1 MLMERNGIDKL
12 KKVSIILPL
21 VVAVIFNSSVAAID
35 RENNSKL
42 SCGIDSYYVKDMV
55 AQDNHIWLLLHDNS
69 IGKDAVACIN
79 EKTLELQACYRSG
92 EDLEDEM
99 IIQNMSVQPNGSV
112 WLDLFYPKNPKGLQY
127 SLFILQD
134 NVNVAAASNV
144 VLCENIALW
153 ENGSSLCYWDSD
165 EIVKSVDIPADT
177 EPYAIS
183 ALNGRP
189 CFVDAYTG
197 KVFLLNEH
205 GKWINQYSIPVSD
218 NKVLPQGFVDFYAS
232 MTSCGNEVYLSYLVG
247 PEKSNSLNRG
257 GLVRLSDGKRLG
269 DTAGLIVHAKKQNDD
284 SVQLYMTNGF
294 SDNSKLKEYQQLSI
308 KSDTITEARA
318 FQQDGDNTAIY
329 LPAEW
334 QYRDNLGRLWG
345 WSETI
350 RNSITC
356 IDTDSLTDTDSKF
369 SASTDYYGFLDADE
383 SAWYGSQQQ
392 GVIKSVV
399 QLGIMNGYT
408 DGTFHPIGNI
418 TLSEAIK
425 MAAVVH
431 ATCNNQTIS
440 FSASDGGKWYDAY
453 LNYCVKNRIVSSD
466 EYSSLDAYATRAQI
480 AHIFAKATSDFAVVN
495 DIDYDYIPDV
505 SERSEYADEILA
517 LYRAGISTGDER
529 TRAFRPSDTI
539 TRAEAAAIISRVA
552 LPTTRIKIV

>member
-1 MLMERNGIDKL
+1 MERSGIDKL
-12 KKVSIILPL
+12 KKACIILPL

-55 AQDNHIWLLLHDNS
+55 AQDNHMWLLLHDNS

-112 WLDLFYPKNPKGLQY
+112 WLDLFYPKNPKGSQY
-127 SLFILQD
+127 SFFILQD

-144 VLCENIALW
+144 VLCENVALW
-153 ENGSSLCYWDSD
+153 GNGGSLCYWDSD

-218 NKVLPQGFVDFYAS
+218 NKVLPQEFVNFYAS

-480 AHIFAKATSDFAVVN
+480 AHIFAKATSDFAVIN

-517 LYRAGISTGDER
+517 LYRAGILTGDER

>member
-1 MLMERNGIDKL
+1 MERNGIDKL
-12 KKVSIILPL
+12 KKACIILPL

-42 SCGIDSYYVKDMV
+42 SCGIDSYYVKDMI
-55 AQDNHIWLLLHDNS
+55 AQADHIWLLLHDSS
-69 IGKDAVACIN
+69 IDKDAVACIN

-112 WLDLFYPKNPKGLQY
+112 WLDLFYPKNPKGSQY

-144 VLCENIALW
+144 VLCENVALW

-218 NKVLPQGFVDFYAS
+218 NKVLPQEFVNFYAS

-495 DIDYDYIPDV
+495 DIDYDYISDV

-517 LYRAGISTGDER
+517 LYRAGILTGDER

>member
-1 MLMERNGIDKL
+1 MERNGIDKL
-12 KKVSIILPL
+12 KKACIILPL

-55 AQDNHIWLLLHDNS
+55 AQDNHMWLLLHDNS

-112 WLDLFYPKNPKGLQY
+112 WLDLFYPKNPKGSQY

-144 VLCENIALW
+144 VLCENVALW
-153 ENGSSLCYWDSD
+153 GNGGSLCYWDSD
-165 EIVKSVDIPADT
+165 EIVKSVDIPAGT

-189 CFVDAYTG
+189 CFIDAYTG
-197 KVFLLNEH
+197 KVFLLNDH
-205 GKWINQYSIPVSD
+205 GKWINQYNVPVSD
-218 NKVLPQGFVDFYAS
+218 NKVLPQEFVNFYAS

-247 PEKSNSLNRG
+247 PEKSNSLNTG

-269 DTAGLIVHAKKQNDD
+269 DPAGLIVHAKKQNDD

-294 SDNSKLKEYQQLSI
+294 SDNYKLKEYQQLSI
-308 KSDTITEARA
+308 KSDAITKVRA
-318 FQQDGDNTAIY
+318 FQQDGDNAAIY

-334 QYRDNLGRLWG
+334 QYMDNLGRLWG

-356 IDTDSLTDTDSKF
+356 IDTDSLTDSDTKF
-369 SASTDYYGFLDADE
+369 STSTDYYGFLDADE

-517 LYRAGISTGDER
+517 LYRAGILTGDER

>member
-1 MLMERNGIDKL
+1 MERNGIDKL

-218 NKVLPQGFVDFYAS
+218 NKVLPQEFVDFYAS

-453 LNYCVKNRIVSSD
+453 MNYCVKNRIVSSD

>member
-1 MLMERNGIDKL
+1 MERSGIDKL
-12 KKVSIILPL
+12 KKACIILPL

-42 SCGIDSYYVKDMV
+42 SCGIDSYYVKDMI
-55 AQDNHIWLLLHDNS
+55 AQDDHIWLLLHDSS
-69 IGKDAVACIN
+69 IDKDAVACIN

-144 VLCENIALW
+144 VLCENVALW

-165 EIVKSVDIPADT
+165 EIVKSVDIPAGT

-218 NKVLPQGFVDFYAS
+218 NMVLPQEFVNFYAS
-232 MTSCGNEVYLSYLVG
+232 MTSFGNEVYLSYLVG

-308 KSDTITEARA
+308 KSDTITKVRA
-318 FQQDGDNTAIY
+318 FQQGGDNAAIY

-334 QYRDNLGRLWG
+334 QYMDNLGRLWG
-345 WSETI
+345 WSEKI

-356 IDTDSLTDTDSKF
+356 IDTDSLTDSDTKF
-369 SASTDYYGFLDADE
+369 STSTDYYGFLDADE

-431 ATCNNQTIS
+431 ATCNNQRIS
-440 FSASDGGKWYDAY
+440 FSASDDGKWYDAY
-453 LNYCVKNRIVSSD
+453 LNYCVKNRIVSSG

-480 AHIFAKATSDFAVVN
+480 AHIFAKATSGFAVVN

-517 LYRAGISTGDER
+517 LYRAGILTGDER

>member
-1 MLMERNGIDKL
+1 MERNRIDKL
-12 KKVSIILPL
+12 KKACIILPL

-35 RENNSKL
+35 CENNSKL
-42 SCGIDSYYVKDMV
+42 SCGIDSYYVKDMI
-55 AQDNHIWLLLHDNS
+55 AQDDHIWLLLHDNS
-69 IGKDAVACIN
+69 IDKDAVACIN

-99 IIQNMSVQPNGSV
+99 IIQNMSVKPNGSV
-112 WLDLFYPKNPKGLQY
+112 WRDLCYPKNPKCSQY

-218 NKVLPQGFVDFYAS
+218 NKVLPQEFVNFYAS

-308 KSDTITEARA
+308 KSDTITKVRA

-345 WSETI
+345 WSEAI

-517 LYRAGISTGDER
+517 LYRAGILTGDER

>member
-1 MLMERNGIDKL
+1 MERNGIDKL

-42 SCGIDSYYVKDMV
+42 SCGIDSYYVKDMI
-55 AQDNHIWLLLHDNS
+55 AQDDHIWLLLHDSS

-144 VLCENIALW
+144 VLCENVALW

-218 NKVLPQGFVDFYAS
+218 NKVLPQEFVNFYAS

-495 DIDYDYIPDV
+495 DIDYDYISDV

-517 LYRAGISTGDER
+517 LYRAGILTGDER

>member
-1 MLMERNGIDKL
+1 MERNGIDKL
-12 KKVSIILPL
+12 KKACIILPL
-21 VVAVIFNSSVAAID
+21 VVAVIFNSSVAAIE

-42 SCGIDSYYVKDMV
+42 SCGIDSYYVKDMI
-55 AQDNHIWLLLHDNS
+55 AQDDHIWLLLHDSS
-69 IGKDAVACIN
+69 IDKDAVACIN

-112 WLDLFYPKNPKGLQY
+112 WLDLFYPKNPKGSQY

-144 VLCENIALW
+144 VLCENVALW

-218 NKVLPQGFVDFYAS
+218 NKVLPQEFVNFYAS

-308 KSDTITEARA
+308 KSDTITKVRA

-356 IDTDSLTDTDSKF
+356 IDTDSLTDSDSKF

-495 DIDYDYIPDV
+495 DIDYDYISDV

-517 LYRAGISTGDER
+517 LYRAGILTGDER

>member
-1 MLMERNGIDKL
+1 MERSGIDKL
-12 KKVSIILPL
+12 KKACIILPL

-55 AQDNHIWLLLHDNS
+55 AQDNHMWLLLHDNS
-69 IGKDAVACIN
+69 IDKDAVACIN

-112 WLDLFYPKNPKGLQY
+112 WLDLFYPKNPKCSQY

-218 NKVLPQGFVDFYAS
+218 NKVLPQEFVNFYAS

-294 SDNSKLKEYQQLSI
+294 SDNSKLKEHQQLSI
-308 KSDTITEARA
+308 KSDTITEVRA
-318 FQQDGDNTAIY
+318 FQQDGDNAAIY

-517 LYRAGISTGDER
+517 LYRAGILTGDER

>member
-1 MLMERNGIDKL
+1 MERNGIDKL
-12 KKVSIILPL
+12 KKACIILPL

-42 SCGIDSYYVKDMV
+42 SCGIDSYYVKDMI
-55 AQDNHIWLLLHDNS
+55 AQDDHIWLLLHDSS

-144 VLCENIALW
+144 VLCENVALW
-153 ENGSSLCYWDSD
+153 ENESSLCYWDSD

-218 NKVLPQGFVDFYAS
+218 NKVLPQEFVNFYAS

-308 KSDTITEARA
+308 KSDTITEVRA
-318 FQQDGDNTAIY
+318 FQQGGDNAAIY

-345 WSETI
+345 WSEKI

-356 IDTDSLTDTDSKF
+356 IDADSLTDSDSKF

-517 LYRAGISTGDER
+517 LYRAGILTGDER

>member
-1 MLMERNGIDKL
+1 MERNGIDKL
-12 KKVSIILPL
+12 KKACIILPL

-42 SCGIDSYYVKDMV
+42 SCGIDSYYVKDMI
-55 AQDNHIWLLLHDNS
+55 AQDDHIWLLLHDSS
-69 IGKDAVACIN
+69 IDKDAVACIN

-112 WLDLFYPKNPKGLQY
+112 WLDLFYPKNPKGSQY

-144 VLCENIALW
+144 VLCENVALW

-218 NKVLPQGFVDFYAS
+218 NKVLPQEFVNFYAS

-440 FSASDGGKWYDAY
+440 YSASDGGKWYDAY

-480 AHIFAKATSDFAVVN
+480 AHIFAKATSDFAVIN

-517 LYRAGISTGDER
+517 LYRAGILTGDER

>member
-1 MLMERNGIDKL
+1 MERSGIDKL
-12 KKVSIILPL
+12 KKACIILPL

-55 AQDNHIWLLLHDNS
+55 AQDNHMWLLLHDNS

-99 IIQNMSVQPNGSV
+99 IVQNMSVQPNGSV
-112 WLDLFYPKNPKGLQY
+112 WLDLFYPKNPKCSQY

-218 NKVLPQGFVDFYAS
+218 NKVLPQEFVNFYAS

-247 PEKSNSLNRG
+247 PEKSNSLNAG

-308 KSDTITEARA
+308 KSDAITKVRA
-318 FQQDGDNTAIY
+318 FQQDGDNAAIY

-334 QYRDNLGRLWG
+334 QYMDNLGRLWG

-356 IDTDSLTDTDSKF
+356 IDTDSLIDSDTKF
-369 SASTDYYGFLDADE
+369 STSTDYYGFLDADE

-495 DIDYDYIPDV
+495 DVDYDYIPDV

-517 LYRAGISTGDER
+517 LYRAGILTGDER
-529 TRAFRPSDTI
+529 TRAFRPFDTI

>member
-1 MLMERNGIDKL
+1 MERNGIDKL
-12 KKVSIILPL
+12 KKACIILPL

-42 SCGIDSYYVKDMV
+42 SCGIDSYYVKDII
-55 AQDNHIWLLLHDNS
+55 AQDNHIWFLLHDNS

-144 VLCENIALW
+144 VLCENVALW

-218 NKVLPQGFVDFYAS
+218 NKVLPQEFVNFYAS

-356 IDTDSLTDTDSKF
+356 IDTDSLIDSDTKF
-369 SASTDYYGFLDADE
+369 STSTDYYGFLDADE

-517 LYRAGISTGDER
+517 LYRAGILTGDER

>member
-1 MLMERNGIDKL
+1 MERNGIDKL
-12 KKVSIILPL
+12 KKACIILPL

-112 WLDLFYPKNPKGLQY
+112 WLDLFYPKNPKCSQY

-134 NVNVAAASNV
+134 NVNVAAAGNV

-218 NKVLPQGFVDFYAS
+218 NKVLPQEFVDFYAS

-247 PEKSNSLNRG
+247 PEKSNSLNTG

-308 KSDTITEARA
+308 KSDTITKVRA
-318 FQQDGDNTAIY
+318 LQQDGDNAAIY

-334 QYRDNLGRLWG
+334 QYMDNLGRLWG
-345 WSETI
+345 WSEKI

-356 IDTDSLTDTDSKF
+356 IDTDSLTDSDTKF
-369 SASTDYYGFLDADE
+369 STSTDYYGFLDADE

-431 ATCNNQTIS
+431 ATCNNQRIS
-440 FSASDGGKWYDAY
+440 FSASDDGKWYDAY
-453 LNYCVKNRIVSSD
+453 LNYCVKNRIVSSG

-517 LYRAGISTGDER
+517 LYRAGILTGDER

>member
-1 MLMERNGIDKL
+1 MILQWRHSHGKKRNRQTQKSL
-12 KKVSIILPL
+12 HNTPV
-21 VVAVIFNSSVAAID
+21 

-42 SCGIDSYYVKDMV
+42 SCGIDSYYVKDMI
-55 AQDNHIWLLLHDNS
+55 AQDDHIWLLLHDSS
-69 IGKDAVACIN
+69 IDKDAVACIN

-112 WLDLFYPKNPKGLQY
+112 WLDLFYPKNPKGSQY

-144 VLCENIALW
+144 VLCENVALW

-218 NKVLPQGFVDFYAS
+218 NKVLPQEFVNFYAS

-495 DIDYDYIPDV
+495 DIDYDYISDV

-517 LYRAGISTGDER
+517 LYRAGILTGDER

>member
-1 MLMERNGIDKL
+1 MERNGIDKL
-12 KKVSIILPL
+12 KKACIILPL

-42 SCGIDSYYVKDMV
+42 SCGIDSYYVKDMI
-55 AQDNHIWLLLHDNS
+55 AQDDHIWLLLHDSS
-69 IGKDAVACIN
+69 IDKDAVACIN

-112 WLDLFYPKNPKGLQY
+112 WLDLFYPKNPKGSQY

-144 VLCENIALW
+144 VLCENVALW

-218 NKVLPQGFVDFYAS
+218 NKVLPQEFVNFYAS

-369 SASTDYYGFLDADE
+369 NASTDYYGFLDADE

-495 DIDYDYIPDV
+495 DIDYDYISDV

-517 LYRAGISTGDER
+517 LYRAGILTGDER

>member
-1 MLMERNGIDKL
+1 MERNGIDKL
-12 KKVSIILPL
+12 KKACIILPL

-42 SCGIDSYYVKDMV
+42 SCGIDSYYVKDMI
-55 AQDNHIWLLLHDNS
+55 AQDDHIWLLLHDSS
-69 IGKDAVACIN
+69 IDKDAVACIN

-112 WLDLFYPKNPKGLQY
+112 WLDLFYPKNPKGSQY

-144 VLCENIALW
+144 VLCENVALW

-218 NKVLPQGFVDFYAS
+218 NKVLPQEFVNFYAS

-247 PEKSNSLNRG
+247 PEKSNSLNSG

-495 DIDYDYIPDV
+495 DIDYDYISDV

-517 LYRAGISTGDER
+517 LYRAGILTGDER

>member
-1 MLMERNGIDKL
+1 MERSGIDKL
-12 KKVSIILPL
+12 KKACIILPL

-42 SCGIDSYYVKDMV
+42 SCGIDSYYVKDMI
-55 AQDNHIWLLLHDNS
+55 AQDDHIWLLLHDSS
-69 IGKDAVACIN
+69 IDKDAVACIN

-144 VLCENIALW
+144 VLCENVALW

-165 EIVKSVDIPADT
+165 EIVK
-177 EPYAIS
+177 
-183 ALNGRP
+183 
-189 CFVDAYTG
+189 
-197 KVFLLNEH
+197 
-205 GKWINQYSIPVSD
+205 
-218 NKVLPQGFVDFYAS
+218 
-232 MTSCGNEVYLSYLVG
+232 
-247 PEKSNSLNRG
+247 
-257 GLVRLSDGKRLG
+257 
-269 DTAGLIVHAKKQNDD
+269 NDD

-517 LYRAGISTGDER
+517 LYRAGILTGDER

>member
-1 MLMERNGIDKL
+1 MERNGIDKL
-12 KKVSIILPL
+12 KKACIILPL

-42 SCGIDSYYVKDMV
+42 SCGIDSYYVKDMI
-55 AQDNHIWLLLHDNS
+55 AQDDHIWLLLHDSS
-69 IGKDAVACIN
+69 IDKDAVACIN

-112 WLDLFYPKNPKGLQY
+112 WLDLFYPKNPKGSQY

-144 VLCENIALW
+144 VLCENVALW

-218 NKVLPQGFVDFYAS
+218 NKVLPQEFVNFYAS

-369 SASTDYYGFLDADE
+369 SASTDYYGFLDADD
-383 SAWYGSQQQ
+383 SAWYGRQQQ

-495 DIDYDYIPDV
+495 DIDYDYISDV

-517 LYRAGISTGDER
+517 LYRAGILTGDER

>member
-1 MLMERNGIDKL
+1 MERNGIDKL
-12 KKVSIILPL
+12 KKACIILPL

-42 SCGIDSYYVKDMV
+42 SCGIDSYYVKDMI
-55 AQDNHIWLLLHDNS
+55 AQDDHIWLLLHDSS
-69 IGKDAVACIN
+69 IDKDAVACIN

-92 EDLEDEM
+92 KDLEDEM

-112 WLDLFYPKNPKGLQY
+112 WLDLFYPKNPKGSQY

-144 VLCENIALW
+144 VLCENVALW

-165 EIVKSVDIPADT
+165 EIVKSVDIPAST

-218 NKVLPQGFVDFYAS
+218 NKVLPQEFVNFYAS

-495 DIDYDYIPDV
+495 DVDYDYIPDV

-517 LYRAGISTGDER
+517 LYRAGILTGDER

>member
-1 MLMERNGIDKL
+1 MERNGIDKL

-42 SCGIDSYYVKDMV
+42 SCGIDSYYVKDII
-55 AQDNHIWLLLHDNS
+55 AQDDHIWFLLHDNS

-112 WLDLFYPKNPKGLQY
+112 WLDLFYPKNPKGSQY

-144 VLCENIALW
+144 VLCENVALW
-153 ENGSSLCYWDSD
+153 GNGGSLCYWDSD
-165 EIVKSVDIPADT
+165 EIVKSVDIPAGT

-189 CFVDAYTG
+189 CFIDAYTG
-197 KVFLLNEH
+197 KVFLLNDH
-205 GKWINQYSIPVSD
+205 GKWINQYNVPVSD
-218 NKVLPQGFVDFYAS
+218 NKVLPQEFVNFYAS

-269 DTAGLIVHAKKQNDD
+269 VTAGLIVHAKKQNDD

-294 SDNSKLKEYQQLSI
+294 PDNSKLKEYQQLSI
-308 KSDTITEARA
+308 KSDTITKVRA

-345 WSETI
+345 WSEAI

-480 AHIFAKATSDFAVVN
+480 AHIFAKATSDFVVVN
-495 DIDYDYIPDV
+495 DVDYDYIPDV

-517 LYRAGISTGDER
+517 LYRAGILTGDER
-529 TRAFRPSDTI
+529 TRAFRPFDTI

>member
-1 MLMERNGIDKL
+1 MERSGIDKL
-12 KKVSIILPL
+12 KKACIILPL

-205 GKWINQYSIPVSD
+205 GKWINQYSILVSD
-218 NKVLPQGFVDFYAS
+218 NKVLPQEFVNFYAS

-257 GLVRLSDGKRLG
+257 GLVRLGDGKRLG

-345 WSETI
+345 WSEAI

-440 FSASDGGKWYDAY
+440 FSTSDGGKWYDAY

-517 LYRAGISTGDER
+517 LYRAGILTGDER

>member
-1 MLMERNGIDKL
+1 MERNGIDKL
-12 KKVSIILPL
+12 KKACIILPL

-35 RENNSKL
+35 CENNSKL
-42 SCGIDSYYVKDMV
+42 ICGIYSYYVKDMI
-55 AQDNHIWLLLHDNS
+55 AQDDHIWLLLHDSS

-165 EIVKSVDIPADT
+165 EIVKSVDIPAVT

-218 NKVLPQGFVDFYAS
+218 NKVLPQEFVNFYVS

-294 SDNSKLKEYQQLSI
+294 SDNSTLKEYQQLSI

-318 FQQDGDNTAIY
+318 FQQDGDNAAIY

-356 IDTDSLTDTDSKF
+356 IDTDSLIDSDTKF
-369 SASTDYYGFLDADE
+369 STSTDYYGFLDADE

-431 ATCNNQTIS
+431 ATCNNQSIS

-517 LYRAGISTGDER
+517 LYRAGILTGDER

>member
-1 MLMERNGIDKL
+1 MERNGIDKL
-12 KKVSIILPL
+12 KKACIILPL

-99 IIQNMSVQPNGSV
+99 IVQNMSVQPNGSV
-112 WLDLFYPKNPKGLQY
+112 WLDLFYPKNPKCSQY

-218 NKVLPQGFVDFYAS
+218 NKVLPQEFVNFYAS

-247 PEKSNSLNRG
+247 PEKSNSLNTG

-308 KSDTITEARA
+308 KSDAITKVRA
-318 FQQDGDNTAIY
+318 FQQDDDNAAIY

-334 QYRDNLGRLWG
+334 QYMDNLGRLWG
-345 WSETI
+345 WSEAI

-356 IDTDSLTDTDSKF
+356 IDTDSLIDSDTKF
-369 SASTDYYGFLDADE
+369 STSTDYYGFLDADE

-517 LYRAGISTGDER
+517 LYRAGILTGDER

>member
-1 MLMERNGIDKL
+1 MERNGIDKL
-12 KKVSIILPL
+12 KKACIILPL

-42 SCGIDSYYVKDMV
+42 SCGIDSYYVKDMI
-55 AQDNHIWLLLHDNS
+55 AQDDHIWLLLHDSS
-69 IGKDAVACIN
+69 IDKDAVACIN

-112 WLDLFYPKNPKGLQY
+112 WLDLFYPKNPKGSQY

-144 VLCENIALW
+144 VLCENVALW

-218 NKVLPQGFVDFYAS
+218 NKVLPQEFVNFYAS

-308 KSDTITEARA
+308 KSDTITKVRA

-345 WSETI
+345 WSEAI

-495 DIDYDYIPDV
+495 DIDYDYISDV

-517 LYRAGISTGDER
+517 LYRAGILTGDER

>member
-1 MLMERNGIDKL
+1 MERNGIDKL
-12 KKVSIILPL
+12 KKACIILPL

-42 SCGIDSYYVKDMV
+42 SCGIDSYYVKDMI
-55 AQDNHIWLLLHDNS
+55 AQDDHIWLLLHDNS

-112 WLDLFYPKNPKGLQY
+112 WLDLFYPKNPKGSQY
-127 SLFILQD
+127 SFFILQD

-144 VLCENIALW
+144 VLCENVALW
-153 ENGSSLCYWDSD
+153 GNGGSLCYWDSD
-165 EIVKSVDIPADT
+165 EIVKSVDIPAST

-218 NKVLPQGFVDFYAS
+218 NKVLPQEFVNFYAS

-356 IDTDSLTDTDSKF
+356 IDTDSLTDSDTKF
-369 SASTDYYGFLDADE
+369 STSTDYYGFLDADE

-440 FSASDGGKWYDAY
+440 FSASDGGEWYDAY

-480 AHIFAKATSDFAVVN
+480 AHIFAKATSDFAVIN

-517 LYRAGISTGDER
+517 LYRAGILTGDER
-529 TRAFRPSDTI
+529 TRAFRPFDTI

>member
-1 MLMERNGIDKL
+1 MERNRIDKL
-12 KKVSIILPL
+12 KKACIILPL

-35 RENNSKL
+35 CENNSKL
-42 SCGIDSYYVKDMV
+42 SCGIDSYYVKDMI
-55 AQDNHIWLLLHDNS
+55 AQDDHIWLLLHDNS
-69 IGKDAVACIN
+69 IDKDAVACIN

-112 WLDLFYPKNPKGLQY
+112 WLDLFYPKNPKCSQY

-218 NKVLPQGFVDFYAS
+218 NKVLPQEFVNFYAS

-480 AHIFAKATSDFAVVN
+480 AHIFAKATSDFAVIN

>member
-1 MLMERNGIDKL
+1 MERNGIDKL

-218 NKVLPQGFVDFYAS
+218 NKVLPQEFVDFYAS

-440 FSASDGGKWYDAY
+440 FSASDGDKWYDAY

>member
-1 MLMERNGIDKL
+1 MERNGIDKL
-12 KKVSIILPL
+12 KKACIILPL

-42 SCGIDSYYVKDMV
+42 SCGIDSYYVKDMI
-55 AQDNHIWLLLHDNS
+55 AQDDHIWLLLHDSS
-69 IGKDAVACIN
+69 IDKDAVACIN

-112 WLDLFYPKNPKGLQY
+112 WLDLFYPKNPKGSQY

-144 VLCENIALW
+144 VLCENVALW
-153 ENGSSLCYWDSD
+153 ENESSLCYWDSD

-218 NKVLPQGFVDFYAS
+218 NKVLPQEFVNFYAS

-495 DIDYDYIPDV
+495 DIDYDYISDV

-517 LYRAGISTGDER
+517 LYRAGILTGDER

>member
-1 MLMERNGIDKL
+1 MERNGIDKL
-12 KKVSIILPL
+12 KKACIILPL

-42 SCGIDSYYVKDMV
+42 SCGIDSYYVKDMI
-55 AQDNHIWLLLHDNS
+55 AQDDHIWLLLHDSS
-69 IGKDAVACIN
+69 IDKDAVACIN

-144 VLCENIALW
+144 VLCENVALW

-165 EIVKSVDIPADT
+165 EIVKSVDIPAST

-218 NKVLPQGFVDFYAS
+218 NKVLPQEFVNFYAS

-495 DIDYDYIPDV
+495 DVDYDYIPDV

-517 LYRAGISTGDER
+517 LYRAGILTGDER
-529 TRAFRPSDTI
+529 TRAFRPFDTI

>member
-1 MLMERNGIDKL
+1 MERNGIDKL
-12 KKVSIILPL
+12 KKACIILPL

-99 IIQNMSVQPNGSV
+99 IVQNMSVQPNGSV
-112 WLDLFYPKNPKGLQY
+112 WLDLFYPKNPKCSQY

-218 NKVLPQGFVDFYAS
+218 NKVLPQEFVNFYAS

-247 PEKSNSLNRG
+247 PEKSNSLNAG

-308 KSDTITEARA
+308 KSDAITKVRA
-318 FQQDGDNTAIY
+318 FQQDGDNAAIY

-334 QYRDNLGRLWG
+334 QYMDNLGRLWG

-356 IDTDSLTDTDSKF
+356 IDTDSLIDSDTKF
-369 SASTDYYGFLDADE
+369 STSTDYYGFLDADE

-466 EYSSLDAYATRAQI
+466 EYSSLDAHATRAQI

-517 LYRAGISTGDER
+517 LYRAGILTGDER

>member
-218 NKVLPQGFVDFYAS
+218 NKVLPQEFVDFYAS

>member
-1 MLMERNGIDKL
+1 MERNGIDKL
-12 KKVSIILPL
+12 KKSCIILPL

-42 SCGIDSYYVKDMV
+42 SCGIDSYYVKDMI
-55 AQDNHIWLLLHDNS
+55 AQDDHIWLLLHDSS
-69 IGKDAVACIN
+69 IDKDAVACIN

-112 WLDLFYPKNPKGLQY
+112 WLDLFYPKNPKGSQY

-134 NVNVAAASNV
+134 NVNVAAASNA
-144 VLCENIALW
+144 VLCENVALW

-218 NKVLPQGFVDFYAS
+218 NKVLPQEFVNFYAS

-495 DIDYDYIPDV
+495 DIDYDYISDV

-517 LYRAGISTGDER
+517 LYRAGILTGDER

>member
-1 MLMERNGIDKL
+1 MERNGIDKL
-12 KKVSIILPL
+12 KKACIILPL

-42 SCGIDSYYVKDMV
+42 SCGIDSYYVKDMI
-55 AQDNHIWLLLHDNS
+55 AQDDHIWLLLHDSS

-144 VLCENIALW
+144 VLCENVALW
-153 ENGSSLCYWDSD
+153 ENGGSLCYWDSD

-218 NKVLPQGFVDFYAS
+218 NKVLPQEFVNFYAS

-399 QLGIMNGYT
+399 QLDIMNGYT

-517 LYRAGISTGDER
+517 LYRAGILTGDER

>member
-1 MLMERNGIDKL
+1 MERNRIDKL
-12 KKVSIILPL
+12 KKACIILPL

-42 SCGIDSYYVKDMV
+42 SCGIDSYYVKDMI
-55 AQDNHIWLLLHDNS
+55 AQDNHIWLLLHDSS
-69 IGKDAVACIN
+69 IDKDAVACIN

-144 VLCENIALW
+144 VLCENVALW

-218 NKVLPQGFVDFYAS
+218 NKVLPQEFVNFYAS

-480 AHIFAKATSDFAVVN
+480 AHIFAKATSDFAVIN

-517 LYRAGISTGDER
+517 LYRAGILTGDER

>member
-1 MLMERNGIDKL
+1 MERNGIDKL
-12 KKVSIILPL
+12 KKACIILPL

-42 SCGIDSYYVKDMV
+42 SCGIDSYYVKDII
-55 AQDNHIWLLLHDNS
+55 AQDNHIWFLLHDNS

-144 VLCENIALW
+144 VLCENVALW

-165 EIVKSVDIPADT
+165 EIVKSVDIPAGT

-218 NKVLPQGFVDFYAS
+218 NKVLPQEFVNFYAS

-308 KSDTITEARA
+308 KSDTITKVRA
-318 FQQDGDNTAIY
+318 FQQGGDNAAIY

-334 QYRDNLGRLWG
+334 QYTDNLGRLWG

-356 IDTDSLTDTDSKF
+356 IDTDSLTDSDTKF
-369 SASTDYYGFLDADE
+369 STSTDYYGFLDADE

-431 ATCNNQTIS
+431 ATCNNQRIS

-453 LNYCVKNRIVSSD
+453 LNYCVKNRIVSSG

-495 DIDYDYIPDV
+495 DVDYDYIPDV

-517 LYRAGISTGDER
+517 LYRAGILTGDER
-529 TRAFRPSDTI
+529 TRAFRPFDTI

>member
-1 MLMERNGIDKL
+1 MERSGIDKL
-12 KKVSIILPL
+12 KKACIILPL

-42 SCGIDSYYVKDMV
+42 SCGIDSYYVKDMI
-55 AQDNHIWLLLHDNS
+55 AQDDHIWLLLHDSS
-69 IGKDAVACIN
+69 IDKDAVACIN

-112 WLDLFYPKNPKGLQY
+112 WLDLFYPKNPKGSQY

-144 VLCENIALW
+144 VLCENVALW

-189 CFVDAYTG
+189 CFIDAYTG
-197 KVFLLNEH
+197 KVFLLNDH
-205 GKWINQYSIPVSD
+205 GKWINQYNVPVSD
-218 NKVLPQGFVDFYAS
+218 NKVLPQEFVNFYAS

-308 KSDTITEARA
+308 KSDTITKVRA

-425 MAAVVH
+425 MSAVVH

-440 FSASDGGKWYDAY
+440 FSTSDGGKWYDAY

-517 LYRAGISTGDER
+517 LYRAGILTGDER

>member
-1 MLMERNGIDKL
+1 MERNGIDKL
-12 KKVSIILPL
+12 KKACIILPL

-42 SCGIDSYYVKDMV
+42 SCGIDSYYVKDMI
-55 AQDNHIWLLLHDNS
+55 AQDDHIWLLLHDSS
-69 IGKDAVACIN
+69 IDKDAVACIN

-112 WLDLFYPKNPKGLQY
+112 WLDLFYPKNPKGSQY

-144 VLCENIALW
+144 VLCENVALW

-165 EIVKSVDIPADT
+165 EIVKAVDIPADT

-218 NKVLPQGFVDFYAS
+218 NKVLPQEFVNFYAS

-495 DIDYDYIPDV
+495 DIDYDYISDV

-517 LYRAGISTGDER
+517 LYRAGILTGDER